1 MRRGIFIIFLGFMFS
16 PYFLGAQNAA
26 FNTGKWGKIAIAK
39 QGIYQITGAQLK
51 TLGFPLPIASTQL
64 QLFSYNLSQLTEKV
78 TATVS
83 TALTE
88 NAIQVFDGGDNQ
100 IDEKDYV
107 LFYAEGAVG
116 WKQDASKFIP
126 THFKNTSNDSVFY
139 FVTIGSNGKRMSTMD
154 KLNSP
159 AQVADQYDERWLI
172 EVDSISILNSGKLLL
187 GPAMGQGL
195 GKQAKLSYPINMNG
209 LVLSIP
215 MNVIGRYAATTYQN
229 PANFNFSINDNA
241 IKTTA
246 VAPISG
252 LLYDESAN
260 ISLDS
265 FTYTLNAT
273 TNLTSPA
280 SVNISFQADNVAAAG
295 WIDYIELSAK
305 RKLGFWGTGSFGFRN
320 VSSALKGNVLQYQ
333 IQNGD
338 ASTEVWEVTNPRSPR
353 KISTDI
359 STNSLISFVHQA
371 DTLHE
376 FFAVKQQGYEVPILL
391 GSMNN
396 QNLAGMNVPDYLIIS
411 APNYLNAAKKLQN
424 YHATVNGLKTELVN
438 VNEIFNEF
446 SGGQPSPIGIRN
458 FVKYL
463 LNKAVT
469 NKVKAPRYLL
479 LFGIANFNSRNYNSA
494 SQIPVFESAASTG
507 VLTSYP
513 SDDFYSILEDNDDI
527 NNFTRI
533 KKLAIATGRL
543 PVRNTAEADTV
554 VEKIINYQRNLNGGA
569 WKNKI
574 TWVADDGDYNL
585 HLEDAEAIST
595 HLQQKNV
602 SWNQKKI
609 YLDLYAATKNIAG
622 NTYPLVNSEI
632 VQTVNEGTLILNYT
646 GHGNFTR
653 LAEEAVISQT
663 DVLQWNNATKLPLM
677 ITASCDFAP
686 YDQPQLSPFGFDA
699 LMKNSKGVIGL
710 VAASRLVF
718 AYSNK
723 QINDH
728 FIQQLLVPDSLGNF
742 LTIGEALQRA
752 KMQAWSADEDRMNAF
767 KFSLLGDPAMRLSLP
782 KYEIGI
788 ISLNQKTFTGKD
800 TLLAGN
806 KYTLKGA
813 VNNKGVLQSNF
824 NGILDFVLYD
834 AITNKKTLANAGT
847 SRETTVA
854 MQENILFKGK
864 VTVTKG
870 NFTVDFLLPK
880 EVSLQKNLK
889 IQMTAYNELADAIGV
904 YDRLIALDAGVVLM
918 NDNQGPA
925 LKIFLN
931 DSNFINGGWA
941 AARST
946 LILHLTDSAGIQ
958 TSGNALGHDMV
969 LVIDNDYKNTI
980 VLNNYFLSDL
990 DTYQKGNLMY
1000 ALPLLAE
1007 GAHSIMIKVWDLLG
1021 NSTTKTLNFV
1031 VPATEIVS
1039 LKNLYNYPNPFQNF
1053 TQFSF
1058 EHNKVGVN
1066 LEINLSLYDSR
1077 GNLLFTK
1084 PLNGIYKANRVV
1096 ANWDG
1101 AGIGSAQIQAGV
1113 YYYRLIINDGTGTKF
1128 LTSKL
1133 VKF

>member
-1 MRRGIFIIFLGFMFS
+1 MRRGVFIVLWIFIFY

-26 FNTGKWGKIAIAK
+26 FNNGKWAKIAVSK
-39 QGIYQITGAQLK
+39 QGIYQITGVQLK
-51 TLGFPLPIASTQL
+51 ALGFPLPIASTQL
-64 QLFSYNLSQLTEKV
+64 QLFNYNLNQLTEKV
-78 TATVS
+78 TPNVS

-107 LFYAEGAVG
+107 LFYAQGAVE
-116 WKQDASKFIP
+116 WKQDASKFSP
-126 THFKNTSNDSVFY
+126 THYKNASNDSVFY
-139 FVTIGSNGKRMSTMD
+139 FISIGPNGKRMSKMD
-154 KLNSP
+154 KLNAT
-159 AQVADQYDERWLI
+159 AQVVDQYDERWLI

-187 GPAMGQGL
+187 GPFMGQGL
-195 GKQAKLSYPINMNG
+195 GKQTKLSYPINING
-209 LVLSIP
+209 LVLSSP
-215 MNVIGRYAATTYQN
+215 MKIVSRYAATTYQN

-241 IKTTA
+241 IKTTS

-265 FTYTLNAT
+265 FTYSINSS
-273 TNLTSPA
+273 TNLANPA
-280 SVNISFQADNVAAAG
+280 SVNISFQADNAAAAG

-320 VSSALKGNVLQYQ
+320 IATAVKGNLLQYQ

-338 ASTEVWEVTNPRSPR
+338 ASTEVWEVTNPASPR
-353 KISTDI
+353 KISTDF
-359 STNSLISFVHQA
+359 SANGLISFVHQA
-371 DTLHE
+371 DSLHE
-376 FFAVKQQGYEVPILL
+376 FFSVKQQGYEIPILL
-391 GSMNN
+391 GPMNN
-396 QNLAGMNVPDYLIIS
+396 QNLAGMNVPDYLMVS

-424 YHATVNGLKTELVN
+424 YHASVNGLKTALVN

-446 SGGQPSPIGIRN
+446 SGGQPSPIAIRN
-458 FVKYL
+458 FIKYL
-463 LNKAVT
+463 LNKAAT
-469 NKVKAPRYLL
+469 NKLTAPRYLL
-479 LFGIANFNSRNYNSA
+479 LFGIANYNSRNYNSA
-494 SQIPVFESAASTG
+494 SQIPVFESAGSTG

-527 NNFTRI
+527 NNFTEI
-533 KKLAIATGRL
+533 KKLALATGRL

-554 VEKIINYQRNLNGGA
+554 VEKIINYQKNLNGGA

-595 HLQQKNV
+595 HLQQKNP

-609 YLDLYAATKNIAG
+609 YLELYAATKNIAG

-646 GHGNFTR
+646 GHGNFAR

-663 DVLQWNNATKLPLM
+663 DVLQWNNANKLPLM

-728 FIQQLLVPDSLGNF
+728 FIQQLLVPDSLGRF
-742 LTIGEALQRA
+742 LTIGEALQKA
-752 KMQAWSADEDRMNAF
+752 KMQAWSAGEDRMNAF

-788 ISLNQKTFTGKD
+788 THLNQKPFTGKD

-813 VNNKGVLQSNF
+813 VNNKGVLQNNF
-824 NGILDFVLYD
+824 NGLLDFVLYD
-834 AITNKKTLANAGT
+834 ASSNKKTLANANT
-847 SRETTVA
+847 SRVTAVA
-854 MQENILFKGK
+854 MQENTLFKGK

-889 IQMTAYNELADAIGV
+889 MQLTAYNEVADAMGV
-904 YDRLIALDAGVVLM
+904 YDKIIAMDTSGVLM
-918 NDNQGPA
+918 NDNQGPE
-925 LKIFLN
+925 LRIFLN
-931 DSNFINGGWA
+931 DSNFIAGGWA
-941 AARST
+941 AARSN
-946 LILHLTDSAGIQ
+946 LILNLADSAGIQ

-980 VLNNYFLSDL
+980 VLNNYFQSDL

-1021 NSTTKTLNFV
+1021 NSTTKTLNFE
-1031 VPATEIVS
+1031 VPASEILS
-1039 LKNLYNYPNPFQNF
+1039 FKNLYNYPNPFQNF

-1058 EHNKVGVN
+1058 EHNKVGIS
-1066 LEINLSLYDSR
+1066 LEINLSLYDGR

-1084 PLNGIYKANRVV
+1084 PLNGNYKANRVL

-1113 YYYRLIINDGTGTKF
+1113 YYYRLSINDGNGTRF

>member
-1 MRRGIFIIFLGFMFS
+1 MRRGVFIVFLIFMFS

-26 FNTGKWGKIAIAK
+26 FNSGKWAKIAVSK
-39 QGIYQITGAQLK
+39 QGVYQITGVQLK
-51 TLGFPLPIASTQL
+51 TLGFSLPIASTQL
-64 QLFSYNLSQLTEKV
+64 QLFNYNLAQLSDKV
-78 TATVS
+78 PATIS
-83 TALTE
+83 TVLTE
-88 NAIQVFDGGDNQ
+88 NAIQVLDGGDNQ

-107 LFYAEGAVG
+107 LFYAQGAIS
-116 WKQDASKFIP
+116 WKQDASKFVP

-139 FVTIGSNGKRMSTMD
+139 FLTIGSIGKRMSTMD
-154 KLNSP
+154 KINAS
-159 AQVADQYDERWLI
+159 AQVVDQYDERWLI

-195 GKQAKLSYPINMNG
+195 GKQAKLSYPINING
-209 LVLSIP
+209 LVISSPL
-215 MNVIGRYAATTYQN
+215 NVISRYAATTYQN
-229 PANFNFSINDNA
+229 PAIFNFSINENA

-246 VAPISG
+246 VAPVSG
-252 LLYDESAN
+252 QLYDESAK
-260 ISLDS
+260 IAIDS
-265 FTYTLNAT
+265 FTYSLNT
-273 TNLTSPA
+273 NTNLTSPA
-280 SVNISFQADNVAAAG
+280 SVNISFQADNAAASG

-305 RKLGFWGTGSFGFRN
+305 RKLGFWGTNSFGFRN
-320 VSSALKGNVLQYQ
+320 ASSAVKGNILQYQ

-338 ASTEVWEVTNPRSPR
+338 LSTEIWEVTNPASPR

-359 STNSLISFVHQA
+359 GSNSLISFVQQG
-371 DTLHE
+371 DTLQE
-376 FFAVKQQGYEVPILL
+376 FFAVKQQGYEIPSLL
-391 GSMNN
+391 GSMPN
-396 QNLAGMNVPDYLIIS
+396 QNLAGINVPDYLIIS
-411 APNYLNAAKKLQN
+411 APNYLTAAKKLQN
-424 YHATVNGLKTELVN
+424 YHATANGLKTELVN

-446 SGGQPSPIGIRN
+446 SGGQPTAIGIRN

-463 LNKAVT
+463 LNKAAT
-469 NKVKAPRYLL
+469 NKVAAPRYLL
-479 LFGIANFNSRNYNSA
+479 LFGIANFNSKKYNSA
-494 SQIPVFESAASTG
+494 SQIPVFESAGSTG

-513 SDDFYSILEDNDDI
+513 SDDFYGILEDDDDI
-527 NNFTRI
+527 NNFMEI
-533 KKLAIATGRL
+533 KKLSIATGRL
-543 PVRNTAEADTV
+543 PVRNSAEADTI
-554 VEKIINYQRNLNGGA
+554 VEKLINYQKNLNGGA

-574 TWVADDGDYNL
+574 TWVADDGDSNL
-585 HLEDAEAIST
+585 HLEDAEAISA
-595 HLQQKNV
+595 HLQQKNPR
-602 SWNQKKI
+602 WNQKKI

-632 VQTVNEGTLILNYT
+632 TQMVNEGTLILNYT
-646 GHGNFTR
+646 GHGNFAR

-663 DVLQWNNATKLPLM
+663 DVLQWNNASKLPLM

-728 FIQQLLVPDSLGNF
+728 FIQQLLVPDSLGRF
-742 LTIGEALQRA
+742 LTIGEALQKA

-767 KFSLLGDPAMRLSLP
+767 KFSLLGDPALRLSLP
-782 KYEIGI
+782 KYDIGI
-788 ISLNQKTFTGKD
+788 TSLNQKPFTEKD

-806 KYTLKGA
+806 KYTLKG
-813 VNNKGVLQSNF
+813 VVKNKAVLQSNF
-824 NGILDFVLYD
+824 NGLLDFVLYD
-834 AITNKKTLANAGT
+834 AITSKKTLANAGT
-847 SRETTVA
+847 SKITAVA

-864 VTVTKG
+864 ATVTKG

-889 IQMTAYNELADAIGV
+889 IQMTAYNELDDAMGV
-904 YDRLIALDAGVVLM
+904 YDSLIAMDAGGVLM
-918 NDNQGPA
+918 NDNKGPDV
-925 LKIFLN
+925 KIFLN
-931 DSNFINGGWA
+931 DSNFVAGGWA
-941 AARST
+941 AARSN
-946 LILHLTDSAGIQ
+946 LILYLTDSAGIQ

-969 LVIDNDYKNTI
+969 LVIDEDVKNTI

-990 DTYQKGNLMY
+990 DTYQKGNLIY

-1007 GAHSIMIKVWDLLG
+1007 GTHSIMIKVWDLLG

-1031 VPATEIVS
+1031 VPATEILS
-1039 LKNLYNYPNPFQNF
+1039 FKNLYNYPNPFQNF

-1058 EHNKVGVN
+1058 EHNKVGVS
-1066 LEINLSLYDSR
+1066 LEINLSLYDSM

-1084 PLNGIYKANRVV
+1084 PLSGTYKANRVV

-1101 AGIGSAQIQAGV
+1101 AGIGSAQVQAGI
-1113 YYYRLIINDGTGTKF
+1113 YYYRLSINDGTLTRF

>member
-1 MRRGIFIIFLGFMFS
+1 MRRGVFIVFLGFMFS

-26 FNTGKWGKIAIAK
+26 FNTGKWGKIAISK
-39 QGIYQITGAQLK
+39 RGIYQITGAQLK
-51 TLGFPLPIASTQL
+51 ALGFPLPIASTQL
-64 QLFSYNLSQLTEKV
+64 QLFNYNLSQLTEKV

-83 TALTE
+83 TTLTE

-107 LFYAEGAVG
+107 LFYAEGSVG
-116 WKQDASKFIP
+116 WKQDAPTFAP
-126 THFKNTSNDSVFY
+126 THYKNTSNDSVFY
-139 FVTIGSNGKRMSTMD
+139 FISIGLNGKRMSTID
-154 KLNSP
+154 KLNAP
-159 AQVADQYDERWLI
+159 AQIVDQYDERWLI

-187 GPAMGQGL
+187 GPAMGEGL
-195 GKQAKLSYPINMNG
+195 GKQVKLAYPINING
-209 LVLSIP
+209 LVLSSPLKI
-215 MNVIGRYAATTYQN
+215 VSRYLATTYQN
-229 PANFNFSINDNA
+229 PAYFNFSINDNA

-260 ISLDS
+260 IAVDS
-265 FTYTLNAT
+265 FTYSINSI
-273 TNLTSPA
+273 TNLANPA
-280 SVNISFQADNVAAAG
+280 SVNISFQSDNAAASG

-585 HLEDAEAIST
+585 HLEDAEVIST
-595 HLQQKNV
+595 HLQQKN
-602 SWNQKKI
+602 SRWNQKKI

-622 NTYPLVNSEI
+622 NTYPLVNNEI

-646 GHGNFTR
+646 GHGNFAR

-788 ISLNQKTFTGKD
+788 ISLNQKQFSGKD

-806 KYTLKGA
+806 KYTLKGT
-813 VNNKGVLQSNF
+813 VNNKGVLQNNF
-824 NGILDFVLYD
+824 NGLLDFVLYD
-834 AITNKKTLANAGT
+834 AITNKKTLANI
-847 SRETTVA
+847 SSSKVTTVA
-854 MQENILFKGK
+854 VQENILFKGK

-889 IQMTAYNELADAIGV
+889 IQMAAYNELADAMSI
-904 YDRLIALDAGVVLM
+904 YDSLIALDAGGILM
-918 NDNQGPA
+918 NDNKGPE

-931 DSNFINGGWA
+931 DSNFKNGGWA
-941 AARST
+941 AARSN
-946 LILHLTDSAGIQ
+946 LILYLTDSAGIQ

-969 LVIDNDYKNTI
+969 LVIDNDSKNAI
-980 VLNNYFLSDL
+980 VLNNYFLSNL
-990 DTYQKGNLMY
+990 DTYQKGNLIY

-1021 NSTTKTLNFV
+1021 NSTTKTLDFV
-1031 VPATEIVS
+1031 VPASEILS
-1039 LKNLYNYPNPFQNF
+1039 FKNLYNYPNPFQNF

-1058 EHNKVGVN
+1058 EHNKPGTN
-1066 LEINLSLYDSR
+1066 LEINLSIYDGR

-1084 PLNGIYKANRVV
+1084 PLNGTYKANRVV

-1113 YYYRLIINDGTGTKF
+1113 YYYRLSINDGTGTKF

>member
-1 MRRGIFIIFLGFMFS
+1 MRRGVFIVFLGFMFS

-26 FNTGKWGKIAIAK
+26 FNTGKWGKIAISK

-51 TLGFPLPIASTQL
+51 ALGFPLPIASTQL
-64 QLFSYNLSQLTEKV
+64 QLFNYNLSQLTEKV

-83 TALTE
+83 TTLTE

-107 LFYAEGAVG
+107 LFYAEGSVG
-116 WKQDASKFIP
+116 WKQDAPRFAP
-126 THFKNTSNDSVFY
+126 THYKSASNDSVFY
-139 FVTIGSNGKRMSTMD
+139 FISIGPNGKRMSTMD
-154 KLNSP
+154 KLNAA
-159 AQVADQYDERWLI
+159 AQIVDQYEERWLI

-187 GPAMGQGL
+187 GPAMGAGL
-195 GKQAKLSYPINMNG
+195 GKQAKLSYPINING
-209 LVLSIP
+209 LVLSSPLKI
-215 MNVIGRYAATTYQN
+215 VSRYVATTYQN
-229 PANFNFSINDNA
+229 PAYFNFSINDNA

-252 LLYDESAN
+252 LLYDETAN
-260 ISLDS
+260 IAVDS
-265 FTYTLNAT
+265 FTYSINSI
-273 TNLTSPA
+273 TNLANPA
-280 SVNISFQADNVAAAG
+280 SLNISFQSDNAAASG

-305 RKLGFWGTGSFGFRN
+305 RKLGFWGNNSFGFKN
-320 VSSALKGNVLQYQ
+320 VSSIVKGNLLQYQ

-338 ASTEVWEVTNPRSPR
+338 ASTEVWEVTNPASPR
-353 KISTDI
+353 KISTEF
-359 STNSLISFVHQA
+359 STNGLISFLHQV
-371 DTLHE
+371 DTLHD
-376 FFAVKQQGYEVPILL
+376 FFAVKQQGYEVPSLL
-391 GSMNN
+391 GPMTN
-396 QNLAGMNVPDYLIIS
+396 QNLVGMNVPDYLIVA

-424 YHATVNGLKTELVN
+424 YHTTVNGLKTELVN

-446 SGGQPSPIGIRN
+446 SGGQPSPIAIRN

-463 LNKAVT
+463 LNKAAT
-469 NKVKAPRYLL
+469 NKVAAPRYLL

-513 SDDFYSILEDNDDI
+513 SDDFYSIQADNDDI
-527 NNFTRI
+527 NNFTQI
-533 KKLAIATGRL
+533 KKLAIAIGRL
-543 PVRNTAEADTV
+543 PVRNIAEADTV
-554 VEKIINYQRNLNGGA
+554 VEKIINYQKNLNGGT

-585 HLEDAEAIST
+585 HLEDAEVIST
-595 HLQQKNV
+595 HLQQKN
-602 SWNQKKI
+602 SRWNQKKI
-609 YLDLYAATKNIAG
+609 YLDLFAATKNIAG

-646 GHGNFTR
+646 GHGNFAR

-752 KMQAWSADEDRMNAF
+752 KIQAWSADEDRMNAF

-788 ISLNQKTFTGKD
+788 ISLNQKRFSGKD

-813 VNNKGVLQSNF
+813 VNNKGVLQDNF
-824 NGILDFVLYD
+824 NGLLDFVLYD
-834 AITNKKTLANAGT
+834 AITNKKTLANA
-847 SRETTVA
+847 SSSKVTTVA

-889 IQMTAYNELADAIGV
+889 IQMAAYNELADAMSI
-904 YDRLIALDAGVVLM
+904 YDSIIALDAGGILM
-918 NDNQGPA
+918 NDNKGPE

-931 DSNFINGGWA
+931 DSNFKNGGWA
-941 AARST
+941 AARSN
-946 LILHLTDSAGIQ
+946 LILYLTDSAGIQ

-969 LVIDNDYKNTI
+969 LVIDNDYKNAI

-990 DTYQKGNLMY
+990 DTYQKGNLIY

-1021 NSTTKTLNFV
+1021 NSTTKTLDFV
-1031 VPATEIVS
+1031 VPTSEI
-1039 LKNLYNYPNPFQNF
+1039 LNFKNLYNYPNPFQNF

-1058 EHNKVGVN
+1058 EHNKPGTS
-1066 LEINLSLYDSR
+1066 LEITLSIYDGR

-1084 PLNGIYKANRVV
+1084 PLNGTYKANRVV

-1101 AGIGSAQIQAGV
+1101 AGMGSAQIQSGV
-1113 YYYRLIINDGTGTKF
+1113 YYYRLSINDGTGTKF

>member
-1 MRRGIFIIFLGFMFS
+1 MS
-16 PYFLGAQNAA
+16 
-26 FNTGKWGKIAIAK
+26 K
-39 QGIYQITGAQLK
+39 QGVYQITGVQLK

-64 QLFSYNLSQLTEKV
+64 QLFSYNLDQLSEKV

-116 WKQDASKFIP
+116 WKQDASKFTP

-463 LNKAVT
+463 LNKAAKD
-469 NKVKAPRYLL
+469 KVAAPRYLL

-527 NNFTRI
+527 NNFTKI
-533 KKLAIATGRL
+533 KNWPSL
-543 PVRNTAEADTV
+543 
-554 VEKIINYQRNLNGGA
+554 
-569 WKNKI
+569 
-574 TWVADDGDYNL
+574 
-585 HLEDAEAIST
+585 LED
-595 HLQQKNV
+595 
-602 SWNQKKI
+602 
-609 YLDLYAATKNIAG
+609 YL
-622 NTYPLVNSEI
+622 
-632 VQTVNEGTLILNYT
+632 
-646 GHGNFTR
+646 
-653 LAEEAVISQT
+653 
-663 DVLQWNNATKLPLM
+663 
-677 ITASCDFAP
+677 
-686 YDQPQLSPFGFDA
+686 
-699 LMKNSKGVIGL
+699 
-710 VAASRLVF
+710 
-718 AYSNK
+718 
-723 QINDH
+723 
-728 FIQQLLVPDSLGNF
+728 
-742 LTIGEALQRA
+742 
-752 KMQAWSADEDRMNAF
+752 
-767 KFSLLGDPAMRLSLP
+767 
-782 KYEIGI
+782 
-788 ISLNQKTFTGKD
+788 
-800 TLLAGN
+800 
-806 KYTLKGA
+806 
-813 VNNKGVLQSNF
+813 
-824 NGILDFVLYD
+824 
-834 AITNKKTLANAGT
+834 
-847 SRETTVA
+847 
-854 MQENILFKGK
+854 
-864 VTVTKG
+864 
-870 NFTVDFLLPK
+870 
-880 EVSLQKNLK
+880 
-889 IQMTAYNELADAIGV
+889 
-904 YDRLIALDAGVVLM
+904 
-918 NDNQGPA
+918 
-925 LKIFLN
+925 
-931 DSNFINGGWA
+931 
-941 AARST
+941 
-946 LILHLTDSAGIQ
+946 
-958 TSGNALGHDMV
+958 
-969 LVIDNDYKNTI
+969 
-980 VLNNYFLSDL
+980 
-990 DTYQKGNLMY
+990 
-1000 ALPLLAE
+1000 
-1007 GAHSIMIKVWDLLG
+1007 
-1021 NSTTKTLNFV
+1021 
-1031 VPATEIVS
+1031 
-1039 LKNLYNYPNPFQNF
+1039 
-1053 TQFSF
+1053 
-1058 EHNKVGVN
+1058 
-1066 LEINLSLYDSR
+1066 
-1077 GNLLFTK
+1077 
-1084 PLNGIYKANRVV
+1084 
-1096 ANWDG
+1096 
-1101 AGIGSAQIQAGV
+1101 
-1113 YYYRLIINDGTGTKF
+1113 
-1128 LTSKL
+1128 
-1133 VKF
+1133 

>member
-1 MRRGIFIIFLGFMFS
+1 
-16 PYFLGAQNAA
+16 FLGAQNAA

-64 QLFSYNLSQLTEKV
+64 QLFNYNLDQLSEKV

-116 WKQDASKFIP
+116 WRQDASTFIP

-209 LVLSIP
+209 LVLSSPIK
-215 MNVIGRYAATTYQN
+215 IISRYAATTYQN

-280 SVNISFQADNVAAAG
+280 SVNISFQADNAAAAG

-305 RKLGFWGTGSFGFRN
+305 RKLGFWGANSFGFRN
-320 VSSALKGNVLQYQ
+320 LATTVKGNVLQYQ

-371 DTLHE
+371 DTLHD

-424 YHATVNGLKTELVN
+424 YHATVNGLQTELVN

-513 SDDFYSILEDNDDI
+513 SDDFYSIQADNDDI
-527 NNFTRI
+527 NNFTQI

-646 GHGNFTR
+646 GHGNFAR

-800 TLLAGN
+800 TILAGN

-813 VNNKGVLQSNF
+813 VNNKGVLQNNF
-824 NGILDFVLYD
+824 NGLLDFVLYD

-847 SRETTVA
+847 SRVTTVA

-889 IQMTAYNELADAIGV
+889 IQMTAYNELSDAIGV
-904 YDRLIALDAGVVLM
+904 YDRLIALDAGGVLM
-918 NDNQGPA
+918 NDNQGPE

-941 AARST
+941 AA
-946 LILHLTDSAGIQ
+946 
-958 TSGNALGHDMV
+958 
-969 LVIDNDYKNTI
+969 
-980 VLNNYFLSDL
+980 
-990 DTYQKGNLMY
+990 
-1000 ALPLLAE
+1000 
-1007 GAHSIMIKVWDLLG
+1007 
-1021 NSTTKTLNFV
+1021 
-1031 VPATEIVS
+1031 
-1039 LKNLYNYPNPFQNF
+1039 
-1053 TQFSF
+1053 
-1058 EHNKVGVN
+1058 
-1066 LEINLSLYDSR
+1066 
-1077 GNLLFTK
+1077 
-1084 PLNGIYKANRVV
+1084 
-1096 ANWDG
+1096 
-1101 AGIGSAQIQAGV
+1101 
-1113 YYYRLIINDGTGTKF
+1113 
-1128 LTSKL
+1128 
-1133 VKF
+1133 

>member
-1 MRRGIFIIFLGFMFS
+1 MRRGVFIVFLGFMFS

-26 FNTGKWGKIAIAK
+26 FNTGKWSKIAIAK
-39 QGIYQITGAQLK
+39 QGIYQITGTQLK

-64 QLFSYNLSQLTEKV
+64 QLFNYNLAQLTEKV

-107 LFYAEGAVG
+107 LFYAEGALG
-116 WKQDASKFIP
+116 WKQDASTFTP
-126 THFKNTSNDSVFY
+126 THYKNTSHDSVFY
-139 FVTIGSNGKRMSTMD
+139 FLSIGSNGKRISTID
-154 KLNSP
+154 KINSSTTI
-159 AQVADQYDERWLI
+159 VDQYDERWLI
-172 EVDSISILNSGKLLL
+172 ELDSVSILNSGKLLL

-280 SVNISFQADNVAAAG
+280 SVNISFQADNAAASG

-305 RKLGFWGTGSFGFRN
+305 RKLGFWGTNSFGFRN
-320 VSSALKGNVLQYQ
+320 VSSTLKGNILQYQ

-338 ASTEVWEVTNPRSPR
+338 ASTEVWDVTNPAYPR
-353 KISTDI
+353 KISTEF
-359 STNSLISFVHQA
+359 SVNGLMSFTHHA

-376 FFAVKQQGYEVPILL
+376 FFAVKQQGYEVPTLL
-391 GSMNN
+391 GPMNN

-463 LNKAVT
+463 LNKAAT
-469 NKVKAPRYLL
+469 NKLAAPRYLL

-632 VQTVNEGTLILNYT
+632 VQTVNEGSLILNYT

-653 LAEEAVISQT
+653 LAEEAVISQA

-728 FIQQLLVPDSLGNF
+728 FVQQLLVPDSLGNF

-752 KMQAWSADEDRMNAF
+752 KIQAWSAGEDRMNAF

-824 NGILDFVLYD
+824 NGLLDFVLYD

-889 IQMTAYNELADAIGV
+889 IQMTAYNELSDAMGV
-904 YDRLIALDAGVVLM
+904 YDSLIAIDAGGVLM
-918 NDNQGPA
+918 NDNQGPDV
-925 LKIFLN
+925 KIFLN
-931 DSNFINGGWA
+931 DSNFVAGGWA
-941 AARST
+941 SARSN
-946 LILHLTDSAGIQ
+946 LILNLADSGGIQ
-958 TSGNALGHDMV
+958 TSGNALGHDLV
-969 LVIDNDYKNTI
+969 LVIDNDYKNTV
-980 VLNNYFLSDL
+980 VLNNYFVADVDS
-990 DTYQKGNLMY
+990 YQKGKLNF
-1000 ALPLLAE
+1000 ALPFLAE
-1007 GAHSIMIKVWDLLG
+1007 GKHTIMVKVWDLLG
-1021 NSTTKTLNFV
+1021 NSSTKILDFE
-1031 VPATEIVS
+1031 VPASDIVNV
-1039 LKNLYNYPNPFQNF
+1039 KNLYNYPNPFSNY

-1058 EHNKVGVN
+1058 ELNKLGSPV
-1066 LEINLSLYDSR
+1066 EISLSIYNSM

-1084 PLNGIYKANRVV
+1084 PLSGSYKANRVV

-1101 AGIGSAQIQAGV
+1101 TGIGSAQIQAGV
-1113 YYYRLIINDGTGTKF
+1113 YYYRLTIQDGTGTRI
-1128 LTSKL
+1128 LTNKL

>member
-1 MRRGIFIIFLGFMFS
+1 MRRGIFIVFLGFMFS
-16 PYFLGAQNAA
+16 PYFLGAQNVA
-26 FNTGKWGKIAIAK
+26 FNTGKWAKIAVSK
-39 QGIYQITGAQLK
+39 QGVYQITGVQLK

-64 QLFSYNLSQLTEKV
+64 QLFNYNLDQLSEKV

-107 LFYAEGAVG
+107 LFYAQGAVG

-139 FVTIGSNGKRMSTMD
+139 FLTIGSNGKRMSTMD
-154 KLNSP
+154 KLNAT
-159 AQVADQYDERWLI
+159 AQVVDQYDERWLI

-195 GKQAKLSYPINMNG
+195 GKQAKLSYPINING
-209 LVLSIP
+209 LVIASP
-215 MNVIGRYAATTYQN
+215 MNVVGRYAATTYQN

-241 IKTTA
+241 IKTKA

-260 ISLDS
+260 IAIDS
-265 FTYTLNAT
+265 FTYTLNST

-280 SVNISFQADNVAAAG
+280 SVNISFQADNAAASG

-305 RKLGFWGTGSFGFRN
+305 RKLGFWGTNSFGFRN
-320 VSSALKGNVLQYQ
+320 IGTIVKGNLLQYQ

-338 ASTEVWEVTNPRSPR
+338 ASTEVWDVTIPISPR

-359 STNSLISFVHQA
+359 SANGLISFLHQA

-376 FFAVKQQGYEVPILL
+376 FFAVKQKGYEVPTLL
-391 GSMNN
+391 GPMPN
-396 QNLAGMNVPDYLIIS
+396 QNLAAMNVPDYLIVS

-424 YHATVNGLKTELVN
+424 YHATANGLKTELVN

-446 SGGQPSPIGIRN
+446 SGGQPSPIAIRN

-463 LNKAVT
+463 LNKATT

-479 LFGIANFNSRNYNSA
+479 LFGIANYNSRKYNSA

-527 NNFTRI
+527 NNFTKI

-554 VEKIINYQRNLNGGA
+554 VEKLFNYQKNLNGGA

-574 TWVADDGDYNL
+574 TWVADDGDGNL

-622 NTYPLVNSEI
+622 NTFPLVNSEI

-646 GHGNFTR
+646 GHGNFAR

-728 FIQQLLVPDSLGNF
+728 FIQQLLVPDALGNF

-752 KMQAWSADEDRMNAF
+752 KMQAWAAGEDHMNAF
-767 KFSLLGDPAMRLSLP
+767 KFSLLGDPAMRLSMP
-782 KYEIGI
+782 KNEIGI
-788 ISLNQKTFTGKD
+788 ISLNQKLFTGKD

-813 VNNKGVLQSNF
+813 VKNKGVLQSNF
-824 NGILDFVLYD
+824 NGLLDFVLYD
-834 AITNKKTLANAGT
+834 AITNKKTLANAI
-847 SRETTVA
+847 SSKVTTVA

-864 VTVTKG
+864 VTVTNG

-880 EVSLQKNLK
+880 EVSLLKNLK
-889 IQMTAYNELADAIGV
+889 IQMTAYNELTDAMGV
-904 YDRLIALDAGVVLM
+904 YDSLIAMDAGGILM
-918 NDNQGPA
+918 NDNKGPDV
-925 LKIFLN
+925 KIFLN
-931 DSNFINGGWA
+931 DSNFVNGGWA
-941 AARST
+941 AARSN
-946 LILHLTDSAGIQ
+946 LILNLADSAGIQ

-969 LVIDNDYKNTI
+969 LVIDNDVKNTI

-1077 GNLLFTK
+1077 GNLVFTK

-1113 YYYRLIINDGTGTKF
+1113 YYYRVSINDGTAIRF

>member
-1 MRRGIFIIFLGFMFS
+1 MRRGVFIVFLGFIFS

-26 FNTGKWGKIAIAK
+26 FNTGKWGKIAISK
-39 QGIYQITGAQLK
+39 RGIYQITGAQLK
-51 TLGFPLPIASTQL
+51 TLGFPLPIASTEL
-64 QLFSYNLSQLTEKV
+64 QLFNYNLAQLTEKV

-83 TALTE
+83 TSLTE

-107 LFYAEGAVG
+107 LFYAEGFVG
-116 WKQDASKFIP
+116 WKQEATNFLP
-126 THFKNTSNDSVFY
+126 THYKNTSHDSVFY
-139 FVTIGSNGKRMSTMD
+139 FISIGSNGKRMSTMD
-154 KLNSP
+154 KLNAP
-159 AQVADQYDERWLI
+159 AQIVDQYEERWLI

-187 GPAMGQGL
+187 GPAMGKGL
-195 GKQAKLSYPINMNG
+195 GKQTKLSYPINING
-209 LVLSIP
+209 LVLSNP
-215 MNVIGRYAATTYQN
+215 MKLISRYAATTYQT
-229 PANFNFSINDNA
+229 PAYFNFSINDNA
-241 IKTTA
+241 IKTTT
-246 VAPISG
+246 VSPISG

-260 ISLDS
+260 IAEDS

-280 SVNISFQADNVAAAG
+280 SVNISFQSDNAAAAG
-295 WIDYIELSAK
+295 WIDYIELFAK
-305 RKLGFWGTGSFGFRN
+305 RKLGFWGANSFGFRN
-320 VSSALKGNVLQYQ
+320 VSNTEKGNFLQYQ

-338 ASTEVWEVTNPRSPR
+338 ASTEVWDVTNPTSPR
-353 KISTDI
+353 KISTDFS
-359 STNSLISFVHQA
+359 STGIISFLHQA

-376 FFAVKQQGYEVPILL
+376 FFAVKQQGYEIPSLL
-391 GSMNN
+391 GPMNN
-396 QNLAGMNVPDYLIIS
+396 QNLAGMNMPDYLIVS

-424 YHATVNGLKTELVN
+424 YHTTINGLKTALIN
-438 VNEIFNEF
+438 AHEIFNEF

-463 LNKAVT
+463 LNKAAT
-469 NKVKAPRYLL
+469 SKVAAPRYLL

-527 NNFTRI
+527 NNFTKI

-554 VEKIINYQRNLNGGA
+554 VEKIINYQKNVNGGA
-569 WKNKI
+569 WKNRI
-574 TWVADDGDYNL
+574 TWVADDGDANL

-595 HLQQKNV
+595 HLQQKKS

-646 GHGNFTR
+646 GHGSFTR

-663 DVLQWNNATKLPLM
+663 DVLQWNNATQLPLM

-742 LTIGEALQRA
+742 LTIGEALQKA
-752 KMQAWSADEDRMNAF
+752 KMQAWLAEEDRMNAF

-806 KYTLKGA
+806 KYTLKGT
-813 VNNKGVLQSNF
+813 VKNKGVLQNNF
-824 NGILDFVLYD
+824 NGLLDFILYD
-834 AITNKKTLANAGT
+834 AVTNKKTLANAISSKVT
-847 SRETTVA
+847 MVA

-889 IQMTAYNELADAIGV
+889 MQLTAYNELSDAMGLFDNI
-904 YDRLIALDAGVVLM
+904 IAMDAGGVLI
-918 NDNQGPA
+918 NDNQGPDV
-925 LKIFLN
+925 KIFLN
-931 DSNFINGGWA
+931 DSNFKDGGWA
-941 AARST
+941 AARSN
-946 LILHLTDSAGIQ
+946 LILNLADSAGIQ

-990 DTYQKGNLMY
+990 DSYQKGKLNY

-1007 GAHSIMIKVWDLLG
+1007 GAHTIMIKAWDLLG

-1031 VPATEIVS
+1031 VPASEIVS
-1039 LKNLYNYPNPFQNF
+1039 FKNLYNYPNPFQSF

-1058 EHNKVGVN
+1058 EHNKVGTS
-1066 LEINLSLYDSR
+1066 LEINLSIYDGR

-1084 PLNGIYKANRVV
+1084 PLNGTYKANRVV

-1101 AGIGSAQIQAGV
+1101 AGMGSAQIQAGV
-1113 YYYRLIINDGTGTKF
+1113 YYYRLSIKDGSVTKF

>member
-1 MRRGIFIIFLGFMFS
+1 MRRGVFIVFLIFMFS

-26 FNTGKWGKIAIAK
+26 FNTGKWAKIAISK

-51 TLGFPLPIASTQL
+51 TLGFPLPIASKEL
-64 QLFSYNLSQLTEKV
+64 QLFNYNLSQLTEKV
-78 TATVS
+78 TATIS
-83 TALTE
+83 TTLTE

-100 IDEKDYV
+100 IEENDYV
-107 LFYAEGAVG
+107 LFYAEGYLG
-116 WKQDASKFIP
+116 WKQEASTFTT
-126 THFKNTSNDSVFY
+126 THYKNTSHDSVFY
-139 FVTIGSNGKRMSTMD
+139 FLTIGSNGKRMSTID
-154 KLNSP
+154 KLNAT
-159 AQVADQYDERWLI
+159 AQIVDQYEDRWLI
-172 EVDSISILNSGKLLL
+172 EVDSTSILNSGKLLL

-195 GKQAKLSYPINMNG
+195 GKQVKLSYPINING
-209 LVLSIP
+209 LLLSGP
-215 MNVIGRYAATTYQN
+215 MRIVSRYAATTYQN
-229 PANFNFSINDNA
+229 PAYFKFSINDNA
-241 IKTTA
+241 VKTTA

-273 TNLTSPA
+273 TNLASPA
-280 SVNISFQADNVAAAG
+280 SVNISFQADNAAAAG
-295 WIDYIELSAK
+295 WIDYIELFAK
-305 RKLGFWGTGSFGFRN
+305 RKLGFWTNTSFGFRN
-320 VSSALKGNVLQYQ
+320 LANAVKGNILEYQ

-338 ASTEVWEVTNPRSPR
+338 ASTEVWEVSNPASPR
-353 KISTDI
+353 KISTHF
-359 STNSLISFVHQA
+359 SSSGFISFLHQA
-371 DTLHE
+371 DTLPE
-376 FFAVKQQGYEVPILL
+376 FFTVKQKGYEIPSLL
-391 GSMNN
+391 GPMTN
-396 QNLAGMNVPDYLIIS
+396 QNLAGMNVPDYLIVS

-424 YHATVNGLKTELVN
+424 YHGSINGLKTELVN

-446 SGGQPSPIGIRN
+446 SGGQPSPIAIRN

-463 LNKAVT
+463 LNKAAKS
-469 NKVKAPRYLL
+469 KVAAPRYLL
-479 LFGIANFNSRNYNSA
+479 LMGIANFNSRNYNSA

-513 SDDFYSILEDNDDI
+513 TDDFYSIQADNDDI
-527 NNFTRI
+527 NNFTQI

-554 VEKIINYQRNLNGGA
+554 VEKIINYQKNVNGGA

-574 TWVADDGDYNL
+574 TWVADDGDANL
-585 HLEDAEAIST
+585 HLEDAENISN
-595 HLQQKNV
+595 HLQQKNS

-632 VQTVNEGTLILNYT
+632 VQTVNEGSLILNYT
-646 GHGNFTR
+646 GHGNFAR

-728 FIQQLLVPDSLGNF
+728 FIQQLLVPDSLGHF
-742 LTIGEALQRA
+742 LTIGEALQKA
-752 KMQAWSADEDRMNAF
+752 KMQAWSAEEDRMNAF

-788 ISLNQKTFTGKD
+788 ISLNQKQFTGKD

-806 KYTLKGA
+806 KYTLKGT
-813 VNNKGVLQSNF
+813 VHNKGVLQNNF
-824 NGILDFVLYD
+824 NGLLDFVLYD
-834 AITNKKTLANAGT
+834 AITNKKTLANASSSKVT
-847 SRETTVA
+847 AVA
-854 MQENILFKGK
+854 VQENILFKGK

-870 NFTVDFLLPK
+870 NFIVDFLLPK
-880 EVSLQKNLK
+880 EVSLQKKLK
-889 IQMTAYNELADAIGV
+889 MQLTAYNEMADAIGV
-904 YDRLIALDAGVVLM
+904 YDNIIALDAGGVLTK
-918 NDNQGPA
+918 DNQGPA

-931 DSNFINGGWA
+931 DTNFINGGWA
-941 AARST
+941 AARSN
-946 LILHLTDSAGIQ
+946 LILQLTDSAGIQ
-958 TSGNALGHDMV
+958 TSGNALGHDMT

-980 VLNNYFLSDL
+980 VLNNYFLADL

-1007 GAHSIMIKVWDLLG
+1007 GPHSIKIKVWDLLG
-1021 NSTTKTLNFV
+1021 NSTTQSLNFV
-1031 VPATEIVS
+1031 VPASEILS
-1039 LKNLYNYPNPFQNF
+1039 FKNLYNYPNPFQSF

-1058 EHNKVGVN
+1058 EHNKLGN
-1066 LEINLSLYDSR
+1066 SLEINLSIYDGR

-1084 PLNGIYKANRVV
+1084 PLNGTYKANRVV

-1101 AGIGSAQIQAGV
+1101 AGMGSAQIQAGV
-1113 YYYRLIINDGTGTKF
+1113 YYYRLSINDGNGTKF
-1128 LTSKL
+1128 LSSKL

>member
-64 QLFSYNLSQLTEKV
+64 QLFSYNLDQLSEKV

-280 SVNISFQADNVAAAG
+280 SVNISFQADNAAAAG

-847 SRETTVA
+847 SRVTTVA

-1000 ALPLLAE
+1000 VLPLLAE

>member
-1 MRRGIFIIFLGFMFS
+1 MRRGVFIVFLGFMFS

-26 FNTGKWGKIAIAK
+26 FNTGKWSKIAIAK
-39 QGIYQITGAQLK
+39 QGIYQITGTQLK

-64 QLFSYNLSQLTEKV
+64 QLFNYNLAQLTEKV

-107 LFYAEGAVG
+107 LFYAEGALG
-116 WKQDASKFIP
+116 WKQDASTFTP
-126 THFKNTSNDSVFY
+126 THYKNTSHDSVFY
-139 FVTIGSNGKRMSTMD
+139 FLSIGSNGKRISTID
-154 KLNSP
+154 KINSSTTI
-159 AQVADQYDERWLI
+159 VDQYDERWLI
-172 EVDSISILNSGKLLL
+172 ELDSVSILNSGKLLL

-280 SVNISFQADNVAAAG
+280 SVNISFQADNAAASG

-305 RKLGFWGTGSFGFRN
+305 RKLGFWGTNSFGFRN
-320 VSSALKGNVLQYQ
+320 VSSTLKGNILQYQ

-338 ASTEVWEVTNPRSPR
+338 ASTEVWDVTNPAYPR
-353 KISTDI
+353 KISTEF
-359 STNSLISFVHQA
+359 SVNGLMSFTHHA

-376 FFAVKQQGYEVPILL
+376 FFAVKQQGYEVPTLL
-391 GSMNN
+391 GPMNN

-463 LNKAVT
+463 LNKAAT
-469 NKVKAPRYLL
+469 NKLAAPRYLL

-595 HLQQKNV
+595 HLQQKKQ

-609 YLDLYAATKNIAG
+609 YLDLYAATKNIGG

-632 VQTVNEGTLILNYT
+632 VQTVNEGSLILNYT

-653 LAEEAVISQT
+653 LAEEAVISQA

-728 FIQQLLVPDSLGNF
+728 FVQQLLVPDSLGNF

-752 KMQAWSADEDRMNAF
+752 KIQAWSAGEDRMNAF

-824 NGILDFVLYD
+824 NGLLDFVLYD

-847 SRETTVA
+847 SRVTTVA

-889 IQMTAYNELADAIGV
+889 IQMTAYNELSDAMGV
-904 YDRLIALDAGVVLM
+904 YDSLIAIDAGGVLM
-918 NDNQGPA
+918 NDNQGPDV
-925 LKIFLN
+925 KIFLN
-931 DSNFINGGWA
+931 DSNFVAGGWA
-941 AARST
+941 SARSN
-946 LILHLTDSAGIQ
+946 LILNLADSGGIQ
-958 TSGNALGHDMV
+958 TSGNALGHDLV
-969 LVIDNDYKNTI
+969 LVIDNDYKNTV
-980 VLNNYFLSDL
+980 VLNNYFVADVDS
-990 DTYQKGNLMY
+990 YQKGKLNF
-1000 ALPLLAE
+1000 ALPFLAE
-1007 GAHSIMIKVWDLLG
+1007 GKHTIMVKVWDLLG
-1021 NSTTKTLNFV
+1021 NSSTKILDFE
-1031 VPATEIVS
+1031 VPASDIVNV
-1039 LKNLYNYPNPFQNF
+1039 KNLYNYPNPFSNY

-1058 EHNKVGVN
+1058 ELNKLGSPV
-1066 LEINLSLYDSR
+1066 EISLSIYNSM

-1084 PLNGIYKANRVV
+1084 PLSGSYKANRVV

-1101 AGIGSAQIQAGV
+1101 TGIGSAQIQAGV
-1113 YYYRLIINDGTGTKF
+1113 YYYRLTIQDGTGTRI
-1128 LTSKL
+1128 LTNKL

>member
-1 MRRGIFIIFLGFMFS
+1 
-16 PYFLGAQNAA
+16 
-26 FNTGKWGKIAIAK
+26 
-39 QGIYQITGAQLK
+39 
-51 TLGFPLPIASTQL
+51 LPIASTEL
-64 QLFSYNLSQLTEKV
+64 QLFNYNLAQLSEKV

-83 TALTE
+83 TSLTE

-107 LFYAEGAVG
+107 LFYAEGSVG
-116 WKQDASKFIP
+116 WKEDALKFTP
-126 THFKNTSNDSVFY
+126 THYKNTSHDSVFY
-139 FVTIGSNGKRMSTMD
+139 FISIGPNGKRISTMD
-154 KLNSP
+154 KFNAP
-159 AQVADQYDERWLI
+159 AQIVDQYDERWLI
-172 EVDSISILNSGKLLL
+172 EVDSVSILNSGKLLL
-187 GPAMGQGL
+187 GPAMGKGL
-195 GKQAKLSYPINMNG
+195 GKQAKLSYPINING
-209 LVLSIP
+209 LVLSSP
-215 MNVIGRYAATTYQN
+215 MKIISRYAATTYQT
-229 PANFNFSINDNA
+229 PAYFNFSINDNT
-241 IKTTA
+241 IKTTT
-246 VAPISG
+246 VSPISG
-252 LLYDESAN
+252 LIYDESAN

-265 FTYTLNAT
+265 FTYSINST
-273 TNLTSPA
+273 TNLASPA
-280 SVNISFQADNVAAAG
+280 SVNISFQSENAAAAG

-305 RKLGFWGTGSFGFRN
+305 RKLGFWGTSSFGFRN
-320 VSSALKGNVLQYQ
+320 VSSAVKGNILQYQ

-338 ASTEVWEVTNPRSPR
+338 ASTELWDVTNPASPR

-359 STNSLISFVHQA
+359 STTGLISFLHQA

-376 FFAVKQQGYEVPILL
+376 FFAVKQQGYEIPSLL
-391 GSMNN
+391 GPMPN
-396 QNLAGMNVPDYLIIS
+396 QNLLGMNVPDYLIVS

-424 YHATVNGLKTELVN
+424 YHTTVNGLKTALVN
-438 VNEIFNEF
+438 ANEIFNEF
-446 SGGQPSPIGIRN
+446 SGGQPSSIGIRN
-458 FVKYL
+458 FIKYL
-463 LNKAVT
+463 LNKAAT
-469 NKVKAPRYLL
+469 DKVAAPRYLL
-479 LFGIANFNSRNYNSA
+479 LFGIANYNSRNYNSA

-527 NNFTRI
+527 NNFTKI

-554 VEKIINYQRNLNGGA
+554 VEKIINYQKNVNGGA

-574 TWVADDGDYNL
+574 TWVADDGDANL

-595 HLQQKNV
+595 HLQQKKS

-632 VQTVNEGTLILNYT
+632 IQTVNEGTLILNYT
-646 GHGNFTR
+646 GHGSFTR

-663 DVLQWNNATKLPLM
+663 DVLQWNNATQLPLM

-699 LMKNSKGVIGL
+699 LMKNSKGVVGL

-752 KMQAWSADEDRMNAF
+752 KMQAWSAEEDRMNAF

-813 VNNKGVLQSNF
+813 VNNKGVLQNNF
-824 NGILDFVLYD
+824 NGLLDFFLYD
-834 AITNKKTLANAGT
+834 AITNKKTLANA
-847 SRETTVA
+847 SSSKVAMVA

-889 IQMTAYNELADAIGV
+889 MQLAAYNELSDAMGMFDNI
-904 YDRLIALDAGVVLM
+904 IAMDAGGVLL
-918 NDNQGPA
+918 NDNQGPDV
-925 LKIFLN
+925 KIFLN
-931 DSNFINGGWA
+931 DSNFIDGGWA
-941 AARST
+941 AERSN
-946 LILHLTDSAGIQ
+946 LILNLADSAGIQ
-958 TSGNALGHDMV
+958 TSGNALGHDIV

-980 VLNNYFLSDL
+980 VLNNYFLANL
-990 DTYQKGNLMY
+990 DSYQKGNLMY
-1000 ALPLLAE
+1000 ALPLLTE
-1007 GAHSIMIKVWDLLG
+1007 GAHSIMIKAWDLLG

-1031 VPATEIVS
+1031 VPASEIVS
-1039 LKNLYNYPNPFQNF
+1039 FKNLYNYPNPFQNF

-1058 EHNKVGVN
+1058 EHNKVGSS
-1066 LEINLSLYDSR
+1066 LEINLSIYDGR

-1084 PLNGIYKANRVV
+1084 PLNGTYKANRVV

-1113 YYYRLIINDGTGTKF
+1113 YYYRLSIKDGSVTKF

>member
-1 MRRGIFIIFLGFMFS
+1 MRRGVFIVFLGFMFS

-26 FNTGKWGKIAIAK
+26 FNTGKWSKIAIAK
-39 QGIYQITGAQLK
+39 QGIYQITGTQLK

-64 QLFSYNLSQLTEKV
+64 QLFNYNLAQLTEKV

-107 LFYAEGAVG
+107 LFYAEGALG
-116 WKQDASKFIP
+116 WKQDASTFTP
-126 THFKNTSNDSVFY
+126 THYKNTSHDSVFY
-139 FVTIGSNGKRMSTMD
+139 FLSIGSNGKRISTID
-154 KLNSP
+154 KINSSTTI
-159 AQVADQYDERWLI
+159 VDQYDERWLI
-172 EVDSISILNSGKLLL
+172 ELDSVSILNSGKLLL

-280 SVNISFQADNVAAAG
+280 SVNISFQADNAAASG

-305 RKLGFWGTGSFGFRN
+305 RKLGFWGTNSFGFRN
-320 VSSALKGNVLQYQ
+320 VSSTLKGNILQYQ

-338 ASTEVWEVTNPRSPR
+338 ASTEVWDVTNPAYPR
-353 KISTDI
+353 KISTEF
-359 STNSLISFVHQA
+359 SVNGLMSFTHHA

-376 FFAVKQQGYEVPILL
+376 FFAVKQQGYEVPTLL
-391 GSMNN
+391 GPMNN

-463 LNKAVT
+463 LNKAAT
-469 NKVKAPRYLL
+469 NKLAAPRYLL

-494 SQIPVFESAASTG
+494 TQIPVFESAASTG

-513 SDDFYSILEDNDDI
+513 SDDFYSIQADNDDI
-527 NNFTRI
+527 NNFMGI

-595 HLQQKNV
+595 HLQQKKQ

-609 YLDLYAATKNIAG
+609 YLDLYAATKNIGG

-632 VQTVNEGTLILNYT
+632 VQTVNEGSLILNYT

-653 LAEEAVISQT
+653 LAEEAVISQA

-728 FIQQLLVPDSLGNF
+728 FVQQLLVPDSLGNF

-752 KMQAWSADEDRMNAF
+752 KIQAWSAGEDRMNAF

-824 NGILDFVLYD
+824 NGLLDFVLYD

-847 SRETTVA
+847 SRVTTVA

-889 IQMTAYNELADAIGV
+889 IQMTAYNELSDAMGV
-904 YDRLIALDAGVVLM
+904 YDSLIAIDAGGVLM
-918 NDNQGPA
+918 NDNQGPDV
-925 LKIFLN
+925 KIFLN
-931 DSNFINGGWA
+931 DSNFVAGGWA
-941 AARST
+941 SARSN
-946 LILHLTDSAGIQ
+946 LILNLADSGGIQ
-958 TSGNALGHDMV
+958 TSGNALGHDLV
-969 LVIDNDYKNTI
+969 LVIDNDYKNTV
-980 VLNNYFLSDL
+980 VLNNYFVADVDS
-990 DTYQKGNLMY
+990 YQKGKLNF
-1000 ALPLLAE
+1000 ALPFLAE
-1007 GAHSIMIKVWDLLG
+1007 GKHTIMVKVWDLLG
-1021 NSTTKTLNFV
+1021 NSSTKILDFE
-1031 VPATEIVS
+1031 VPASDIVNV
-1039 LKNLYNYPNPFQNF
+1039 KNLYNYPNPFSNY

-1058 EHNKVGVN
+1058 ELNKLGSPV
-1066 LEINLSLYDSR
+1066 EISLSIYNSM

-1084 PLNGIYKANRVV
+1084 PLSGSYKANRVV

-1101 AGIGSAQIQAGV
+1101 TGIGSAQIQAGV
-1113 YYYRLIINDGTGTKF
+1113 YYYRLTIQDGTGTRI
-1128 LTSKL
+1128 LTNKL

>member
-931 DSNFINGGWA
+931 DSNFING
-941 AARST
+941 
-946 LILHLTDSAGIQ
+946 
-958 TSGNALGHDMV
+958 
-969 LVIDNDYKNTI
+969 
-980 VLNNYFLSDL
+980 
-990 DTYQKGNLMY
+990 
-1000 ALPLLAE
+1000 
-1007 GAHSIMIKVWDLLG
+1007 
-1021 NSTTKTLNFV
+1021 
-1031 VPATEIVS
+1031 
-1039 LKNLYNYPNPFQNF
+1039 
-1053 TQFSF
+1053 
-1058 EHNKVGVN
+1058 
-1066 LEINLSLYDSR
+1066 
-1077 GNLLFTK
+1077 
-1084 PLNGIYKANRVV
+1084 
-1096 ANWDG
+1096 
-1101 AGIGSAQIQAGV
+1101 
-1113 YYYRLIINDGTGTKF
+1113 
-1128 LTSKL
+1128 
-1133 VKF
+1133 

>member
-1 MRRGIFIIFLGFMFS
+1 MRRGVFIVFLGFIFS

-26 FNTGKWGKIAIAK
+26 FNTGKWAKIAIAK

-64 QLFSYNLSQLTEKV
+64 QLFNYNLTQLSEKV

-83 TALTE
+83 TSLTE

-107 LFYAEGAVG
+107 LFYAEGSVG
-116 WKQDASKFIP
+116 WKQEALKFTP
-126 THFKNTSNDSVFY
+126 THYKNTSHDSVFY
-139 FVTIGSNGKRMSTMD
+139 FISIGPNGKRMNTMD
-154 KLNSP
+154 KINAP
-159 AQVADQYDERWLI
+159 AQIVDQYDERWLI

-187 GPAMGQGL
+187 GPAMGKGL
-195 GKQAKLSYPINMNG
+195 GKQAKLSYPINING
-209 LVLSIP
+209 LVLSSP
-215 MNVIGRYAATTYQN
+215 MKLISRYAATTYQT
-229 PANFNFSINDNA
+229 PAYFNFSINDNA

-246 VAPISG
+246 VSPVSG

-265 FTYTLNAT
+265 FTYSINST
-273 TNLTSPA
+273 TNLTNPA
-280 SVNISFQADNVAAAG
+280 SINISFQSENAAATG
-295 WIDYIELSAK
+295 WIDYIELFAK

-320 VSSALKGNVLQYQ
+320 VSSAVNGNILQYQ

-338 ASTEVWEVTNPRSPR
+338 ASTEVWDVTNPASPR
-353 KISTDI
+353 KISIDI
-359 STNSLISFVHQA
+359 SSTGSISFLHQA

-376 FFAVKQQGYEVPILL
+376 FFAVKQQGYEIPSLL
-391 GSMNN
+391 GPMNS
-396 QNLAGMNVPDYLIIS
+396 QNLAGMNVPDYLIVS

-424 YHATVNGLKTELVN
+424 YHGTINGLKTALIN
-438 VNEIFNEF
+438 ANEIFNEF

-463 LNKAVT
+463 LNKAAT
-469 NKVKAPRYLL
+469 DKVPAPRYLL
-479 LFGIANFNSRNYNSA
+479 LFGMANYNSRNYNSA

-527 NNFTRI
+527 NNFTKI

-554 VEKIINYQRNLNGGA
+554 VEKIINYQKNVNGGA

-574 TWVADDGDYNL
+574 TWVADDGDANL

-595 HLQQKNV
+595 HLQQKNS

-609 YLDLYAATKNIAG
+609 YLDLYTANKNIAG

-632 VQTVNEGTLILNYT
+632 IQTVNEGTLILNYT

-686 YDQPQLSPFGFDA
+686 YDQPLLSPFGFDA

-752 KMQAWSADEDRMNAF
+752 KMQAWSAEEDRMNAF

-813 VNNKGVLQSNF
+813 VNKKGVLQNNF
-824 NGILDFVLYD
+824 NGLLDFILYD
-834 AITNKKTLANAGT
+834 AVTNKKTLGNAI
-847 SRETTVA
+847 SSKVAMVA

-864 VTVTKG
+864 VTVMNG

-889 IQMTAYNELADAIGV
+889 MQLTAYNELSDAMGMFDNI
-904 YDRLIALDAGVVLM
+904 IAMDAGGVLI
-918 NDNQGPA
+918 NDNQGPDV
-925 LKIFLN
+925 KIFLN
-931 DSNFINGGWA
+931 DTNFIDGGWA
-941 AARST
+941 AARSN
-946 LILHLTDSAGIQ
+946 LILNLADSAGIQ

-980 VLNNYFLSDL
+980 VLNNYFLANL
-990 DTYQKGNLMY
+990 DSYQKGNLMY
-1000 ALPLLAE
+1000 ALPLLTE

-1021 NSTTKTLNFV
+1021 NSTTKTLHFV
-1031 VPATEIVS
+1031 VPASEIVNF
-1039 LKNLYNYPNPFQNF
+1039 KNLYNYPNPFQNF

-1058 EHNKVGVN
+1058 EHNKVGSS
-1066 LEINLSLYDSR
+1066 LEINLSIYDGR

-1084 PLNGIYKANRVV
+1084 PLNGTYKANRVV

-1113 YYYRLIINDGTGTKF
+1113 YYYRLSIKDGSATKF

>member
-1 MRRGIFIIFLGFMFS
+1 
-16 PYFLGAQNAA
+16 
-26 FNTGKWGKIAIAK
+26 
-39 QGIYQITGAQLK
+39 
-51 TLGFPLPIASTQL
+51 
-64 QLFSYNLSQLTEKV
+64 
-78 TATVS
+78 
-83 TALTE
+83 
-88 NAIQVFDGGDNQ
+88 
-100 IDEKDYV
+100 
-107 LFYAEGAVG
+107 
-116 WKQDASKFIP
+116 
-126 THFKNTSNDSVFY
+126 
-139 FVTIGSNGKRMSTMD
+139 
-154 KLNSP
+154 
-159 AQVADQYDERWLI
+159 
-172 EVDSISILNSGKLLL
+172 
-187 GPAMGQGL
+187 MGQGL
-195 GKQAKLSYPINMNG
+195 GKQVKLSYPINING
-209 LVLSIP
+209 LVIASPL
-215 MNVIGRYAATTYQN
+215 NVISRYAATTYQN
-229 PANFNFSINDNA
+229 PANFNFSINDNDN
-241 IKTTA
+241 KTTS
-246 VAPISG
+246 VAPVSG
-252 LLYDESAN
+252 QLYDESAK
-260 ISLDS
+260 IAIDS
-265 FTYTLNAT
+265 FTYSLNT
-273 TNLTSPA
+273 NTNLTSPA
-280 SVNISFQADNVAAAG
+280 SVNISFQADNAAASG

-305 RKLGFWGTGSFGFRN
+305 RKLGFWGANSFGFRN
-320 VSSALKGNVLQYQ
+320 VTSAVKGNLLQYQ

-338 ASTEVWEVTNPRSPR
+338 GSTEVWEVTNPASPR

-359 STNSLISFVHQA
+359 SSNSLISFVQKG
-371 DTLHE
+371 DTLYE
-376 FFAVKQQGYEVPILL
+376 FFAVKQQGYEIPSLL
-391 GSMNN
+391 GPMPN
-396 QNLAGMNVPDYLIIS
+396 QNLAGINVPDYLIIS

-424 YHATVNGLKTELVN
+424 YHSTSNGLRTELVN

-446 SGGQPSPIGIRN
+446 SGGQPTAIGIRN

-469 NKVKAPRYLL
+469 NKVAAPRYLL
-479 LFGIANFNSRNYNSA
+479 LFGIANFNSKKYNSA
-494 SQIPVFESAASTG
+494 SQIPVFESAGSTG

-527 NNFTRI
+527 NNLTKI
-533 KKLAIATGRL
+533 KKLALATGRL
-543 PVRNTAEADTV
+543 PVRNSAEADTV
-554 VEKIINYQRNLNGGA
+554 VEKLINYQKNLNGGA

-574 TWVADDGDYNL
+574 TWVADDGDANL

-595 HLQQKNV
+595 HLQQKNPR
-602 SWNQKKI
+602 WNQKKI

-646 GHGNFTR
+646 GHGNYAR

-663 DVLQWNNATKLPLM
+663 DVLQWNNASKLPLM

-728 FIQQLLVPDSLGNF
+728 FIQQLLVPDSLGRF
-742 LTIGEALQRA
+742 LTIGEALQKA

-788 ISLNQKTFTGKD
+788 TSLNQKPFTGKD
-800 TLLAGN
+800 TILAGS

-813 VNNKGVLQSNF
+813 VNNKGVLQNNF
-824 NGILDFVLYD
+824 NGVLDFVLYD
-834 AITNKKTLANAGT
+834 AITNKKTLANAGSSKVT
-847 SRETTVA
+847 AVA

-864 VTVTKG
+864 ATVTKG

-904 YDRLIALDAGVVLM
+904 YDSLIAMDAGGVLM
-918 NDNQGPA
+918 NDNKGPDI
-925 LKIFLN
+925 KVFLN
-931 DSNFINGGWA
+931 DSNFVAGGWA
-941 AARST
+941 AARSN
-946 LILHLTDSAGIQ
+946 LILYLTDSAGIQ

-969 LVIDNDYKNTI
+969 LVIDNDVKNTI

-990 DTYQKGNLMY
+990 DTYQKGNLIY

-1031 VPATEIVS
+1031 VPATEILS
-1039 LKNLYNYPNPFQNF
+1039 FKNLYNYPNPFQNF

-1058 EHNKVGVN
+1058 EHNKVGVS

-1077 GNLLFTK
+1077 GNLVFTK

-1113 YYYRLIINDGTGTKF
+1113 YYYRLSINDGTTTRF

>member
-64 QLFSYNLSQLTEKV
+64 QLFSYNLDQLSEKV

-280 SVNISFQADNVAAAG
+280 SVNISFQADNAAAAG

-320 VSSALKGNVLQYQ
+320 ISSALKGNVLQYQ

-494 SQIPVFESAASTG
+494 TQIPVFESAASTG

-513 SDDFYSILEDNDDI
+513 SDDFYSIQADNDDI
-527 NNFTRI
+527 NNFMGI

-1000 ALPLLAE
+1000 VLPLLAE

>member
-64 QLFSYNLSQLTEKV
+64 QLFSYNLDQLSEKV

-280 SVNISFQADNVAAAG
+280 SVNISFQADNAAAAG

-463 LNKAVT
+463 LNKAAT
-469 NKVKAPRYLL
+469 NKLAAPRYLL

-595 HLQQKNV
+595 HLQQKKQ

-609 YLDLYAATKNIAG
+609 YLDLYAATKNIGG

-788 ISLNQKTFTGKD
+788 ISLNQKTFTEKD

-1000 ALPLLAE
+1000 VLPLLAE